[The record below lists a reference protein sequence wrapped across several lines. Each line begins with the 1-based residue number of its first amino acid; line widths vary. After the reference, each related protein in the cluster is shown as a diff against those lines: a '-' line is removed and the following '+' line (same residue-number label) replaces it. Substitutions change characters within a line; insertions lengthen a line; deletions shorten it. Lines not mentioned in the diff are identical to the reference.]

1 MLERGFVKFEK
12 LGNDLEQDKRAFFKA
27 IKDSKLN
34 TESIVFEN
42 TAPDVVK
49 QAYLFLKKINTG
61 GYYSALPGVFVA
73 KNMSMIAHE
82 YFKKGNNWIMYFKF
96 RPQRAQGLEFTL
108 KQGNDFAIGK
118 VDGKFMLAYEGAK
131 KVFIISEQFSGSFGY
146 IDTAKLDEYMQK
158 QVDRNPY
165 KVSNIDGVYLL
176 DANAQLFGK
185 DAVFM
190 RDADNIGFYLS
201 FGTLVKY
208 DLIDLN
214 NFNID
219 GTPVSV
225 IDTELDINAQF
236 RKALEAKA
244 AGYSAMFMSVR
255 SMLEYLLSRAKD
267 YIVKKNLM
275 DLNDVCLES
284 IIKNV
289 QEKGILG
296 IKYDEVKSIKDLYIP
311 AFDYESVSVK
321 DVIAPGIAFIYKD
334 EYIYLVY
341 DKDAKKIYFMSY
353 KGDVYEFGDENITIS
368 IMPQMTLTRTNRVND
383 KNFVLF
389 TGFSNLEEND
399 VVDIYFDDSTDLFS
413 DRQTRFAVDINSF
426 EEFYNSQVKSF
437 NSLFRKENELFKSY
451 GTNKY
456 LFTTGTLHYKEK
468 EGVLGAKN
476 YDLEVKVGFGFRS
489 IIDAVE
495 KRAYLNTLC
504 MLNYHQES
512 SQRFSAP
519 LSNFTTFLRA
529 MLKNDEKARKSLQ
542 ADMFKGIVTHS
553 VYSNGYITFK
563 ASNDKYLTL
572 LSERDIFY
580 TFSMFDYYNE
590 VAKRVDEIRG
600 QDNVDINQLAMDLK
614 NSYDQYE
621 NSVFESQRFSIEQIF
636 SSKVKV
642 ISQKERY
649 EFNKISDDLYVNH
662 RPTGP
667 IANHCILFED
677 VFRKNRGNL
686 IKGLSKFS
694 NKGVLSPYIRVAT
707 MNINEKG
714 YDISVMEDESD
725 KMHVYYV
732 PDMGL
737 MVENTPSNINVP
749 FTKLTPKAILNYYG
763 KKEIKGKIR
772 DIYTIEY
779 GFEISTDLNAI
790 YEHFK
795 NAHKSSDELKGATEQ
810 IQQAREELD
819 EAISN
824 SVDPIKSSIY
834 SKSQKK
840 LPEFSKFVQFGVNAM
855 IAYVRGEILV
865 SIDGSEFFEAVYND
879 NGLVL
884 NMNMVVKDLE
894 KFERELNNARL
905 YDKTELV
912 YDAYALDEDVVT
924 LQQIKLER
932 IFVNKELNGA
942 YIKFKFKDIQA
953 VYKDILYNPGEDV
966 EIFVEFEKDFDEIR
980 DGFRYVYIEP
990 VIEYKTIYPIDTK
1003 NKYASAQEILNSEN
1017 CFNVRHSIPMMLKLD
1032 SEGYIYETKSQ
1043 AIEAGAKMFVNF
1055 KGDIDGWYI

>member
-12 LGNDLEQDKRAFFKA
+12 LGNNLEKDKRAFFKA

-34 TESIVFEN
+34 TESVVFDN

-49 QAYLFLKKINTG
+49 QAYLFLKKANEG
-61 GYYSALPGVFVA
+61 GFYSSLPGVFVA

-82 YFKKGNNWIMYFKF
+82 YFKQGNNWIMYFKF
-96 RPQRAQGLEFTL
+96 RPKTSQGLEFTL

-118 VDGKFMLAYEGAK
+118 VNGKFMLAYEGAR
-131 KVFIISEQFSGSFGY
+131 KVFIISEQFSGSFGS
-146 IDTAKLDEYMQK
+146 IDTSALDEYMQK
-158 QVDRNPY
+158 QLDRNPY

-208 DLIDLN
+208 DLTDLN

-225 IDTELDINAQF
+225 IDTEFDIDAQF

-255 SMLEYLLSRAKD
+255 NMLEYLLSQAKD
-267 YIVKKNLM
+267 YVVKKNLM
-275 DLNDVCLES
+275 DLNNVCLES

-296 IKYDEVKSIKDLYIP
+296 IKYDEVKSFKELYIP
-311 AFDYESVSVK
+311 AFDYESASVK
-321 DVIAPGIAFIYKD
+321 DIVGKGIAFIYED
-334 EYIYLVY
+334 EYLYMVY
-341 DKDAKKIYFMSY
+341 NNKAKEIYFMSY
-353 KGDVYEFGDENITIS
+353 KGDVYKFGDSNIIVTV
-368 IMPQMTLTRTNRVND
+368 MPEMTLTRTNRVND
-383 KNFVLF
+383 KDFILF

-399 VVDIYFDDSTDLFS
+399 IVDIYFDDKTELFS
-413 DRQTRFAVDINSF
+413 DRQTKFGLEINSF
-426 EEFYNSQVKSF
+426 EKFYDDATKSF
-437 NSLFRKENELFKSY
+437 NSLFRGENELFKSY

-456 LFTTGTLHYKEK
+456 LFTTGTIHYKEK
-468 EGVLGAKN
+468 KDVFEN
-476 YDLEVKVGFGFRS
+476 ETYDLEVKTGFGFRS
-489 IIDAVE
+489 VIDAIE

-504 MLNYHQES
+504 MLNYYEES

-519 LSNFTTFLRA
+519 LSNFTAYLRA
-529 MLKNDEKARKSLQ
+529 ILKNDEKAKKSLQ

-563 ASNDKYLTL
+563 ASDDKYLTL

-590 VAKRVDEIRG
+590 VAKRVEVLKN
-600 QDNVDINQLAMDLK
+600 QTNVNINQVAMDLK
-614 NSYDQYE
+614 SSYDQYE
-621 NSVFESQRFSIEQIF
+621 DSVFESQRFSIEQIF

-642 ISQKERY
+642 VSQKERY
-649 EFNKISDDLYVNH
+649 EFRRLNDSMYINH
-662 RPTGP
+662 RPSGP
-667 IANHCILFED
+667 IANHCLLFED
-677 VFRKNRGNL
+677 VFRKNRGGL

-694 NKGVLSPYIRVAT
+694 NKGVLSPYIRAAT
-707 MNINEKG
+707 MNLTDKG
-714 YDISVMEDESD
+714 YDITVLEDESD
-725 KMHVYYV
+725 KMHTYIV
-732 PDMGL
+732 PEMGL
-737 MVENTPSNINVP
+737 MIENTPSKVDIP
-749 FTKLTPKAILNYYG
+749 FTKLTPKAVLHYHG

-772 DIYTIEY
+772 DLYTIEY
-779 GFEISTDLNAI
+779 GFEMNTDLNAI

-795 NAHKSSDELKGATEQ
+795 DAHKNVSELQNSKDQ
-810 IQQAREELD
+810 IQKAREELE
-819 EAISN
+819 EAIAN
-824 SVDPIKSSIY
+824 SVDPLKASIY
-834 SKSQKK
+834 SKTQKT
-840 LPEFSKFVQFGVNAM
+840 LPEFSKFIQFGINAM
-855 IAYVRGEILV
+855 IAYVRGEVLV
-865 SIDGSEFFEAVYND
+865 SIDGSEFFESVYND

-912 YDAYALDEDVVT
+912 YEAYALDEDVVT
-924 LQQIKLER
+924 LQQVKLDR
-932 IFVNKELNGA
+932 ILINKDLNGA

-953 VYKDILYNPGEDV
+953 VYNGMLYNPNE
-966 EIFVEFEKDFDEIR
+966 EIETFIEFDKDFDEIR
-980 DGFRYVYIEP
+980 DGYRYVYIEP
-990 VIEYKTIYPIDTK
+990 VIEYKTLYPIDTK
-1003 NKYASAQEILNSEN
+1003 NRVTNAQEILNSEN
-1017 CFNVRHSIPMMLKLD
+1017 CFVVRHSIPMMLKLD

-1055 KGDIDGWYI
+1055 KGEIDGWHI